1 VPVCRGRAVKILVLT
16 NLFPTPW
23 DPLRGAFNRQQF
35 ERLGRRHEVHVLA
48 SHDFRERIGASGAPV
63 AVPNVTTDYFTYVY
77 PPGIGRCLHALCWQ
91 ACLLWQRGKALR
103 AGHYDIILASWAY
116 PDGVAAGWVARRLGI
131 PYVVKVHGSDLNV
144 QAEFSWRRMQIGPS
158 LQRAG
163 AVVAVSRALAHKV
176 AELGVDPAH
185 VQVIYNGVDSNRF
198 RPDSRSEA
206 KARLRLSTYEPL
218 LLYVGNLKD
227 SKGCRDLLEAF
238 PAVLTERPGARLV
251 YIGSGPAQASLL
263 DRADAMGCSGQVEL
277 AGPMPH
283 DALADWFLA
292 ADVLCL
298 PSHNEG
304 VPNVVL
310 EAMACGTPV
319 VATMVGG
326 IPEVVPHFAGLL
338 VPPRE
343 PDALAASLLEATS
356 REWDHDRI
364 AAHAAG
370 FRWEDNID
378 RLDHVLKTVALA
390 HHRPVEASA

>member
-1 VPVCRGRAVKILVLT
+1 MKILVLT

-35 ERLGRRHEVHVLA
+35 ERLGCRHDVHVLTA
-48 SHDFRERIGASGAPV
+48 LDYREQIGASGAPV
-63 AVPNVTTDYFTYVY
+63 VVPNVTTDHFTYVY
-77 PPGIGRCLHALCWQ
+77 PPGIGRSLHALCWL
-91 ACLLWQRGKALR
+91 ACVLWQRGKALR
-103 AGHYDIILASWAY
+103 AGHYDCILASWAY
-116 PDGVAAGWVARRLGI
+116 PDGVAAGWLARRLGI

-144 QAEFSWRRMQIGPS
+144 QAEYSLRRRQIGPS
-158 LQRAG
+158 LKAAG
-163 AVVAVSRALAHKV
+163 AVVAVSRALAHK
-176 AELGVDPAH
+176 ATELGADPANVH
-185 VQVIYNGVDSNRF
+185 VIYNGVDTTRF
-198 RPDSRSEA
+198 HPASRSEA

-227 SKGCRDLLEAF
+227 SKGCGDLLEAF
-238 PAVLTERPGARLV
+238 PAVLTERPGARLI
-251 YIGSGPAQASLL
+251 YIGAGPAQAALL
-263 DRADAMGCSGQVEL
+263 DRADAMGCAAQVEL
-277 AGPMPH
+277 AGSMPH
-283 DALADWFLA
+283 DALAEWFLA

-343 PDALAASLLEATS
+343 PDALAAALLEATS

-364 AAHAAG
+364 AGHAAG
-370 FRWEDNID
+370 FRWSDNVD
-378 RLDHVLKTVALA
+378 RLDHVLTTVTLA
-390 HHRPVEASA
+390 HHQPVGASA